1 MSFLIMT
8 PSILLWWAFA
18 LSMARFSVCDVLLAP
33 SRRIFPSA
41 QIELYTEESTVLG
54 IIQPDDVQIVT
65 IGPMD
70 VTEVVDA
77 AEERFRKS
85 LSRLPDFMEDY
96 QENPSKLRTHEIHRI
111 EIHVLSPDTKLFHGV
126 DESYGIALEKDSFT
140 IIVRCE
146 TVFGAVRGME
156 TLAQLL
162 DFGWLSKEGK
172 TVFIIHSIPLFI
184 RDSPSFAYRGL
195 MIDTS
200 RHYLPIELIKMN
212 LDAMAMNK
220 LNVLHWHLT
229 DSQSFPYRSESYPEL
244 ADKGAWH
251 PRRVYNTSDIELVVK
266 EAYLRGIRVIPEID
280 MPGHTR
286 SIGKSHPEL
295 MSNCPD
301 PSEPLDP
308 SNPDV
313 YDFVRTIYQD
323 LKDIFPDEFV
333 HVGGDEVPLDCWE
346 NSPNIKQWMDDQNI
360 TDTVDAYEYFETRL
374 LSIVS
379 DDLGKSPI
387 VWQEVFNL
395 NLSLS
400 ENAIVDVWKGFDRKT
415 VELATAASFRVIL
428 SGCWYLDHLNDN
440 WKTFYECDPRDF
452 NGTVDLMIG
461 GHASMWGE
469 MVDASNF
476 ITRVWPRASAV
487 AERLWTG
494 DVSGEV
500 ENTVDKRIHRF
511 RCHMVQQGFAA
522 GPTGPGVCPHEVP
535 YRHCSSRQEDTRFVD
550 LDESDGS
557 ALYL

>member
-1 MSFLIMT
+1 
-8 PSILLWWAFA
+8 
-18 LSMARFSVCDVLLAP
+18 
-33 SRRIFPSA
+33 
-41 QIELYTEESTVLG
+41 
-54 IIQPDDVQIVT
+54 
-65 IGPMD
+65 
-70 VTEVVDA
+70 
-77 AEERFRKS
+77 
-85 LSRLPDFMEDY
+85 
-96 QENPSKLRTHEIHRI
+96 
-111 EIHVLSPDTKLFHGV
+111 
-126 DESYGIALEKDSFT
+126 
-140 IIVRCE
+140 
-146 TVFGAVRGME
+146 ME
-156 TLAQLL
+156 TLGQLL
-162 DFGWLSKEGK
+162 DFGWISKEGN
-172 TVFIIHSIPLFI
+172 TVFTIHSIPLFI

-200 RHYLPIELIKMN
+200 RHFLPLNLILDN

-229 DSQSFPYRSESYPEL
+229 DSQSFPYRSESYPEI

-251 PRRVYNTSDIELVVK
+251 PKRVYNTSDIELVVK

-280 MPGHTR
+280 MPGHTG

-295 MSNCPD
+295 MSRCPD

-346 NSPNIKQWMDDQNI
+346 NSPDIKQWMDDQNM
-360 TDTVDAYEYFETRL
+360 TNAVDAYEYFETRL

-400 ENAIVDVWKGFDRKT
+400 ENAIIDVWKGFDRET
-415 VELATAASFRVIL
+415 IELATDASFRVIL
-428 SGCWYLDHLNDN
+428 SGCWYLDHLGDN
-440 WKTFYECDPRDF
+440 WKTFYNCNPRDF

-494 DVSGEV
+494 EVSGEV
-500 ENTVDKRIHRF
+500 EDTVNERIHRF
-511 RCHMVQQGFAA
+511 RCRMVQQGFAA
-522 GPTGPGVCPHEVP
+522 GPTGPGACPHEVP
-535 YRHCSSRQEDTRFVD
+535 YQYCSSRQDTRFVD